1 MPHNPDHLDSGA
13 SEARNEP
20 PTRRFMANLKPPVAD
35 PPSRE
40 QYLGRNQPPQPT
52 KGYGSLMLGG
62 PEHQE
67 MMRAQRQNML
77 PGGDRAVSNAVSSEI
92 DTRSRRDG

>member
-13 SEARNEP
+13 SGARNEP
-20 PTRRFMANLKPPVAD
+20 PTRRFTANLNPPVAG

-40 QYLGRNQPPQPT
+40 QYLGPNRPSQPT
-52 KGYGSLMLGG
+52 KGDGSLLLGG

-67 MMRAQRQNML
+67 MMRAERQNMR
-77 PGGDRAVSNAVSSEI
+77 PGGDRAVANAIRSQIE
-92 DTRSRRDG
+92 TRSRRGG